1 MDFYKRALEL
11 REETVAHRRWLH
23 SHAEVGLDM
32 PKAQAYVL
40 DELKKCGL
48 DARPCGHGVTAELGR
63 EGGRTLLLR
72 ADRSEEHTS
81 ELQSQ

>member
-11 REETVAHRRWLH
+11 REETIAHRRWLH

-32 PKAQAYVL
+32 PQAQAYVL

-48 DARPCGHGVTAELGR
+48 APVPAATV
-63 EGGRTLLLR
+63 
-72 ADRSEEHTS
+72 
-81 ELQSQ
+81 